1 MGSQFTEGNG
11 RAVNITAWRKKGG
24 SVWNYCRDVIKQK
37 KEEEKRA
44 QMIEAKKETASLEKL
59 REQKL
64 DAYNK
69 AVQKSEEA
77 MIDELVSRARA
88 VAAGASA

>member
-37 KEEEKRA
+37 KEEDDGLDGNFPIRA
-44 QMIEAKKETASLEKL
+44 FLIQGF
-59 REQKL
+59 
-64 DAYNK
+64 
-69 AVQKSEEA
+69 
-77 MIDELVSRARA
+77 AR
-88 VAAGASA
+88 

>member
-1 MGSQFTEGNG
+1 
-11 RAVNITAWRKKGG
+11 
-24 SVWNYCRDVIKQK
+24 
-37 KEEEKRA
+37 
-44 QMIEAKKETASLEKL
+44 MIEAKKETASLEKL

>member
-1 MGSQFTEGNG
+1 M
-11 RAVNITAWRKKGG
+11 KKGAHTKESAPVETAHTG
-24 SVWNYCRDVIKQK
+24 KKKKK